1 MIEKLRKNDIKEYKE
16 LIDICF
22 GSSAAIEEYERYDE
36 ENNSYTILVYKENN
50 KIVGTIT
57 FYKIELF
64 NFGYYPA
71 IELFNVCVHP
81 EFRKN
86 NIAAKLIEYLE
97 KYCQKNGYKK
107 IFISCLEQLGD
118 FYERIGFKEADTVGY
133 YKIID

>member
-1 MIEKLRKNDIKEYKE
+1 MIEKLKKEEIKEYKKI
-16 LIDICF
+16 IDICF
-22 GSSAAIEEYERYDE
+22 GSSVDIEQYDKYE
-36 ENNSYTILVYKENN
+36 ENDKYTILVYKEQE
-50 KIVGTIT
+50 KIVGTLT

-71 IELFNVCVHP
+71 VELFNVCVLP
-81 EFRKN
+81 EYRKN
-86 NIAAKLIEYLE
+86 NIAAKLISEVE
-97 KYCQKNGYKK
+97 IFCQKNGYKK